1 MSEIHIVDTN
11 NKLRRQFEK
20 DGLALRNMFEWAWHE
35 PSPIIFVFD
44 GRNAKASRRTIYE
57 GYKVG
62 RIAAPDNF
70 YKQLDIFRELI
81 TYTNKLCI
89 RCDGHEADDVIAQM
103 IGNNPQ
109 RKFVVHTNDGD
120 FMRLVNENV
129 RVTDPTIK
137 DVAPGDIRLYKALVG
152 DPSDKVPGIKLFGPK
167 SWAKLEESHKQ
178 EWLTFLA
185 YLELCHDNNAKPL
198 MALGGLVLSE
208 SQQKWVSENWQ
219 LLVAFWRV
227 VDFLPVSAE
236 VISKGTVIG
245 TPRYNLGDELLKELF
260 L

>member
-44 GRNAKASRRTIYE
+44 GRNSKESRRAIYP
-57 GYKVG
+57 GYKAD
-62 RIAAPDNF
+62 RDPAPDNF
-70 YKQLDIFRELI
+70 YKQLDIFRELLA
-81 TYTNKLCI
+81 YTNKVRV

-103 IGNNPQ
+103 IANNPQ
-109 RKFVVHTNDGD
+109 RKFLVHTTDGD

-129 RVTDPTIK
+129 RVTDPSIK
-137 DVAPGDIRLYKALVG
+137 EVKPMWIRLYKAIVG
-152 DPSDKVPGIKLFGPK
+152 DTSDKVPGVRLFGKK
-167 SWAKLEESHKQ
+167 SWAKLEEGQMH
-178 EWLTFLA
+178 EWVCFLN
-185 YLELCHDNNAKPL
+185 YLEVCLDQQTKPL
-198 MALGGLVLSE
+198 MALGNLGLSAT
-208 SQQKWVSENWQ
+208 QQAWVSENWQ

-227 VDFLPVSAE
+227 VDFIPVSAE
-236 VISKGTVIG
+236 IITKGTVVG
-245 TPRYNLGDELLKELF
+245 EPRYHLADALLKELF